1 MKMTSLISQ
10 RAVQYSV
17 AVSETV
23 LRVYMF
29 RQLCDPSLSHSHE
42 SLAHTA
48 AVHQNEFL
56 THELWAI
63 NTE

>member
-1 MKMTSLISQ
+1 MH
-10 RAVQYSV
+10 SV
-17 AVSETV
+17 TVSETV